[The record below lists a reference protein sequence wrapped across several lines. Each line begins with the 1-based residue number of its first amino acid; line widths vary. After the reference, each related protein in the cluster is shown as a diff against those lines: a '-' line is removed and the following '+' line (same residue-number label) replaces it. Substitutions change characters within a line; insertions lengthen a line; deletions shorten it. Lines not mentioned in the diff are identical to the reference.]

1 MNLEVNFQ
9 GALTRHFFFFQ
20 ELDNEQLKITDTSL
34 LKKNKL

>member
-9 GALTRHFFFFQ
+9 GALTRHFFFQ